1 MGHRAECEWGEFLM
15 ANYLTTDTDLTAVAD
30 AIREK
35 GGTSAP
41 LAFPQGFVDAIDAIE
56 TGGGD
61 DYLSKRITNT
71 LTEYTITGSYVG
83 YAAFSGCEGL
93 TSLAFPDVVT
103 LGEEVCKGTGLT
115 TVHLKQATFN
125 GYSIFREC
133 AKLETFVCEK
143 ATIGA
148 RFYYLFYNCSK
159 LKAFD
164 ADISNIK
171 SDMFTNCN
179 VLKTV
184 VLRGNSVCALAHVNN
199 FNNTPFASGKT
210 GGTLYVP
217 QALIESY
224 QSATNWSTILGYT
237 NNQILPIEGSIYE
250 TQYADGTPISTT

>member
-1 MGHRAECEWGEFLM
+1 M
-15 ANYLTTDTDLTAVAD
+15 ANYLTTDTDLEAVAD
-30 AIREK
+30 AIRNK

-41 LAFPQGFVDAIDAIE
+41 LSFPQGFVDAIGDIE

-83 YAAFSGCEGL
+83 YSAFTYCSNL
-93 TSLAFPDVVT
+93 TSLSFPDVVT

-125 GYSIFREC
+125 GYNIFREC

-148 RFYYLFYNCSK
+148 RFHYLFYSCPK

-171 SDMFTNCN
+171 SDMFTNCGS
-179 VLKTV
+179 LKTL
-184 VLRGNSVCALAHVNN
+184 VLRRNSVCALAHANN
-199 FNNTPFASGKT
+199 FSNTPFASGKS

-217 QALIESY
+217 SALIASY
-224 QSATNWSTILGYT
+224 QAATNWSTILGYGSGVQ
-237 NNQILPIEGSIYE
+237 NQILPIEGSIYE
-250 TQYADGTPISTT
+250 TQYADGTPIPTT